1 MINLKITEIEQTKN
15 FELYEDG
22 DYYLDVKVILTVEDH
37 EGDRLPYICIDKR
50 NLPAKITSDALE
62 AIMKSDPSMFEEYD
76 HRDRFFIDLT
86 PSQLVLI
93 SLLVSEIK
101 ASNY

>member
-1 MINLKITEIEQTKN
+1 MINLKVTEIEQTKN
-15 FELYEDG
+15 FELYDDG
-22 DYYLDVKVILTVEDH
+22 DYYLDVKVILTVEDY

-50 NLPAKITSDALE
+50 NMPGKITSDTLE

-76 HRDRFFIDLT
+76 CRDRFFIDIT